1 MVLLSPILLSFKLGF
16 LPNWKAKEMVLTYFF
31 KGEMLEDFK
40 EKCEVFSEQVLPKL
54 IRAKALNQLQK
65 YQEEKIRIVIVTASA
80 EEWVKPWCD
89 AMKVEYISSYLETT
103 NGKLTGK
110 LHGRNCHG
118 YEKVSRIN
126 STIDLHQYD
135 NIFAFGDSKGDM
147 PMLNLSTK
155 SHYKPFR

>member
-1 MVLLSPILLSFKLGF
+1 
-16 LPNWKAKEMVLTYFF
+16 MVLTYFF

-54 IRAKALNQLQK
+54 IRKKALDQLQK
-65 YQEEKIRIVIVTASA
+65 YQEEKVRIVIVTASA

-89 AMKVEYISSYLETT
+89 AIKVEYISSYLETI

-110 LHGRNCHG
+110 LRGRNCHG